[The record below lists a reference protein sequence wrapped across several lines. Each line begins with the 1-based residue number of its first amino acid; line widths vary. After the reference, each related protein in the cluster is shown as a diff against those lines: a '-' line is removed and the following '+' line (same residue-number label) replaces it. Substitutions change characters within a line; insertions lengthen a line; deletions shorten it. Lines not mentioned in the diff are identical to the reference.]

1 MSCTWHMVPTRSL
14 FPGKVLILKHG
25 RPGPGKVLT
34 LNIFDR
40 SPGKVLIFNRCVK
53 TWMINIVLRK
63 LRFFQVLWQWRRTF
77 QESQRPVNQS
87 PVARGMTPSGS
98 RQNTTCFIHKILLR
112 SNWEPIGRHMMSRGS
127 CTQFD
132 WSTVSP
138 VHMAHALQ
146 NIEHIRGNTATYL
159 RLNSTKN
166 GQCVR
171 KLHSKTKWQNE
182 QTKTH
187 RRCKKIQSG
196 IPLYHDLSQ
205 CRRLERGP
213 VISGPRTSTENLC
226 LDTFKT

>member
-1 MSCTWHMVPTRSL
+1 MKAAWFPRGPYFREKCLFWNMGVPALEKSL
-14 FPGKVLILKHG
+14 L
-25 RPGPGKVLT
+25 
-34 LNIFDR
+34 LNIFYR

-77 QESQRPVNQS
+77 RESQRPVNQS

-98 RQNTTCFIHKILLR
+98 RHNTTCFIHKILLR

-171 KLHSKTKWQNE
+171 KLHSKTKWQNK

-205 CRRLERGP
+205 CRRPERGP
-213 VISGPRTSTENLC
+213 VISQPRTSTKNLC
-226 LDTFKT
+226 LDTFKA

>member
-1 MSCTWHMVPTRSL
+1 MKISLKFVPSGPINNIPALVQIMAWHWPGYKPLSKAMMVSL
-14 FPGKVLILKHG
+14 LTPWFP
-25 RPGPGKVLT
+25 RGPYFREKCLFWNMGVPALEKSLL

-77 QESQRPVNQS
+77 RESQRPVNQS

-159 RLNSTKN
+159 RLNSA
-166 GQCVR
+166 
-171 KLHSKTKWQNE
+171 NE
-182 QTKTH
+182 WSVCT
-187 RRCKKIQSG
+187 
-196 IPLYHDLSQ
+196 
-205 CRRLERGP
+205 
-213 VISGPRTSTENLC
+213 
-226 LDTFKT
+226 